1 MNSGHFFL
9 QLQSSCVRIGQAEMK
24 SSSGISQFQKS
35 VLSKLSCRKVP
46 RSWLTRGTSWD
57 AVSPQPPRSCPLH
70 GNGIRTWYVSLQ
82 ISKTYTE
89 NKLKSYGIHF
99 SKCIH
104 SYFYMYI
111 FSLNVHFKN

>member
-1 MNSGHFFL
+1 M
-9 QLQSSCVRIGQAEMK
+9 QSLLSPHAR
-24 SSSGISQFQKS
+24 
-35 VLSKLSCRKVP
+35 VLSMGMASE
-46 RSWLTRGTSWD
+46 
-57 AVSPQPPRSCPLH
+57 H
-70 GNGIRTWYVSLQ
+70 GVSLQ